1 MTNPV
6 FSLRRPGA
14 VAVPLAVAAL
24 ALTVGAAA
32 QTSASPAGAP
42 VRVTP
47 AAGEFQ
53 ATSRTNVR
61 EQPSTRAQR
70 IDLID
75 GGAKVHVTGKVP
87 DAPWYAIV
95 TQGGKAGFVS
105 ADQLRAVSPAP
116 GVAAAQA
123 QAQAQAQ
130 APAQAPVQS
139 PAPPPAAAAPP
150 AGAPPVPAE
159 VMDRLDRMQARL
171 DALEQRLPSVAELDA
186 AIERQKRAAAQ
197 SESLAASADLA
208 NGLIDAMGKLQDQ
221 FSAQMREQRDQ
232 FGRLGDRI
240 DSVEE
245 SVRPAV
251 DWAREWTG
259 KAAPMA
265 EEAQGWFSAAYG
277 WMSGWMPWGSRPAKM
292 P

>member
-24 ALTVGAAA
+24 ALAVGAAA

-42 VRVTP
+42 VRVIP

-116 GVAAAQA
+116 GVAAV
-123 QAQAQAQ
+123 QAQ
-130 APAQAPVQS
+130 APAPAPVQ
-139 PAPPPAAAAPP
+139 PPAAAAPP

-232 FGRLGDRI
+232 FGRLGERI

-259 KAAPMA
+259 RAAPMA

-277 WMSGWMPWGSRPAKM
+277 WMSGWMPWGSRPVKM

>member
-1 MTNPV
+1 MTIPA

-14 VAVPLAVAAL
+14 VAVPLAIAAL
-24 ALTVGAAA
+24 ALAMGAAA
-32 QTSASPAGAP
+32 QTPA
-42 VRVTP
+42 VRLTP

-61 EQPSTRAQR
+61 EQPSTKAQR

-75 GGAKVHVTGKVP
+75 SGEKVRVTGKVS

-105 ADQLRAVSPAP
+105 ADQLRALAPPAAAPAP
-116 GVAAAQA
+116 GVAV
-123 QAQAQAQ
+123 AQ
-130 APAQAPVQS
+130 APAQAPA
-139 PAPPPAAAAPP
+139 PAQPPATAPAAA
-150 AGAPPVPAE
+150 VPAE
-159 VMDRLDRMQARL
+159 VMERLDKMQSRL
-171 DALEQRLPSVAELDA
+171 DALEQRLPSVADLEAL
-186 AIERQKRAAAQ
+186 IERQKRAAAQ
-197 SESLAASADLA
+197 SESLASSVDLA

-221 FSAQMREQRDQ
+221 FSAQVREQRDQ

-265 EEAQGWFSAAYG
+265 EEAQGWFSSAYG
-277 WMSGWMPWGSRPAKM
+277 WMTGWLPWSSRPAKM